1 MRLSRIQRNRLTVTG
16 SHDATDRCRLTT
28 KKSLNEQEGYEDPRN
43 LLDMAGTDLFKSS
56 P

>member
-28 KKSLNEQEGYEDPRN
+28 MKSLNEQDPRN
-43 LLDMAGTDLFKSS
+43 ILDMAETELFKSS